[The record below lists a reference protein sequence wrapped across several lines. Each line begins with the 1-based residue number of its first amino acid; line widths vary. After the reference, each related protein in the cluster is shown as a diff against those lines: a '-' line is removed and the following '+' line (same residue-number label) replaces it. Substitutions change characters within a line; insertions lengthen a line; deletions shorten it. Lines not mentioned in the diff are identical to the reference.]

1 MPRRLAST
9 SLLLALALSA
19 ATAPA
24 SSAGAQQRNIPG
36 LDAAGMDTTV
46 RPGNDFYRFANGEWD
61 RTTTIPA
68 DRSSVTSF
76 AITDRRARTQ
86 LTSVIER
93 DAAAGRVGG
102 DRQRIGDFYTA
113 YRDTLALARR
123 GMSPIRPLLDS
134 IARIDDRAALARWF
148 GAHLRADVDVL
159 NLGALHTENLFGLWV
174 DADFNR
180 PTRTAAILLQ
190 GGAAMPDRSYYLDT
204 TASMRAI
211 RDAYR
216 AHVVRM
222 LSLAGVPEAPVRAD
236 SVIALETRIARVHWS
251 QEDSW
256 EPTKGN
262 NHWARADFATKAPG
276 LDWNEFFRAARLADT
291 DTIVAWQASAI
302 TGLSAL
308 VASTPLPTWRALL
321 TYHALMHR
329 AAELS
334 PEADREAFGFYGK
347 TLTGAPEQSPRA
359 VRAVE
364 ATSAALGFAVGR
376 EYAAR
381 YFPASAK
388 ARAQS
393 MVRDIIAAFDRRID
407 ALSWMSPATKTEAKA
422 KLRSLRVSIGYPDR
436 WPSYEGLR
444 VARDDAYGNAER
456 AERFKYARALEA
468 LHAPL
473 DRAGWA
479 MTPQMVNAVNLPQRN
494 ALNFPAAILQPPFF
508 DPART
513 DAMNYG
519 AIGAVIG
526 HEVSHSF
533 DNLGAGFDAQARL
546 RNWWTPADSAHFA
559 EATSRLV
566 RQYEA
571 YKPFPD
577 LGVNGRLTLAENI
590 ADLAGV
596 TAAFDAWRAS
606 LHGKPAP
613 VVGGLTGEEQFFLA
627 FAQLYRSKWRE
638 PALRRTLLTN
648 GHSPGMYRALTVRNL
663 DPWYDAFGV
672 KPGDAQYLA
681 PAERVRIW

>member
-1 MPRRLAST
+1 MSRFAIS
-9 SLLLALALSA
+9 SALLLALSA
-19 ATAPA
+19 AVAAA
-24 SSAGAQQRNIPG
+24 SPLAAQQRSVAG
-36 LDAAGMDTTV
+36 LDWAGMDTTV
-46 RPGNDFYRFANGEWD
+46 RPGNDFYRFANGGWE
-61 RTTTIPA
+61 RTASIPA
-68 DRSSVTSF
+68 DRSSLTSF
-76 AITDRRARTQ
+76 AITDQRARAQ
-86 LTSVIER
+86 LTSLIES

-113 YRDTLALARR
+113 YVDTLALARR

-134 IARIDDRAALARWF
+134 IARISDRTALARWF

-159 NLGALHTENLFGLWV
+159 NLGAMHTENLFGLWV
-174 DADFNR
+174 DADFDQ

-190 GGAAMPDRSYYLDT
+190 GGAALPDRSYYLDSS
-204 TASMRAI
+204 ASMAAI
-211 RDAYR
+211 REAYR
-216 AHVVRM
+216 GHVARM
-222 LSLAGVPEAPVRAD
+222 LTLGSVPDASVLAD
-236 SVIALETRIARVHWS
+236 SVLALETRIARVHWT

-262 NHWARADFATKAPG
+262 NHWARADFSTKAPG
-276 LDWNEFFRAARLADT
+276 LDWGEFFHAAHLADM
-291 DTIVAWQASAI
+291 DSIVAWQASAI
-302 TGLSAL
+302 TGLAAL

-329 AAELS
+329 AAVLS
-334 PEADREAFGFYGK
+334 PAADREAFAFFGK
-347 TLTGAPEQSPRA
+347 TLTGAPEQSSRA

-364 ATSAALGFAVGR
+364 ATSEKLGFAVGR
-376 EYAAR
+376 EYVAR

-393 MVRDIIAAFDRRID
+393 MVRNIVAAFDRRIE
-407 ALSWMSPATKTEAKA
+407 ALAWMSPATKKEAKA

-436 WPSYEGLR
+436 WPSYDALH
-444 VARDDAYGNAER
+444 VVRDDAYGNAER
-456 AERFKYARALEA
+456 VERFQYARSLAA
-468 LHAPL
+468 LHRPL
-473 DRAGWA
+473 DRSGWA

-546 RNWWTPADSAHFA
+546 RNWWTPADFAHFTD
-559 EATSRLV
+559 ATSQLV
-566 RQYEA
+566 RQYET

-577 LGVNGRLTLAENI
+577 LGVNGKLTLAENI

-613 VVGGLTGEEQFFLA
+613 VVGGLTGEQQFFLA
-627 FAQLYRSKWRE
+627 FAQLYRAKWRE

-663 DPWYDAFGV
+663 DAWYDAFGV
-672 KPGDAQYLA
+672 RAGDAQYLA

>member
-1 MPRRLAST
+1 MPRFDIASA
-9 SLLLALALSA
+9 LLLALAA
-19 ATAPA
+19 VAPA
-24 SSAGAQQRNIPG
+24 VPLAAQQRGIPG
-36 LDAAGMDTTV
+36 LDGAGMDTTV
-46 RPGNDFYRFANGEWD
+46 RPGNDFYRFANGGWD
-61 RTTTIPA
+61 RTTPIPA
-68 DRSSVTSF
+68 DRSSLTSF
-76 AITDRRARTQ
+76 AITDRRARAQ
-86 LTSVIER
+86 LTALIKS

-102 DRQRIGDFYTA
+102 DRQRIGNFYTA
-113 YRDTLALARR
+113 YLDTVTLARR
-123 GMSPIRPLLDS
+123 GMSPIRPMLDS
-134 IARIDDRAALARWF
+134 IARIDDRTALARWF

-159 NLGALHTENLFGLWV
+159 NLGAMHTENLFGLWV

-190 GGAAMPDRSYYLDT
+190 GGAALPDRSYYLDSA
-204 TASMRAI
+204 ASMAAI

-216 AHVVRM
+216 AHIGRM
-222 LSLAGVPEAPVRAD
+222 LTLAGVPEAPVLAD

-262 NHWARADFATKAPG
+262 NHWARADFAAKAPG
-276 LDWNEFFRAARLADT
+276 LDWDEFFRAAHLADM
-291 DTIVAWQASAI
+291 DTIVAWQPTAV

-334 PEADREAFGFYGK
+334 PDADRESFSFYGK
-347 TLTGAPEQSPRA
+347 TLTGAPEQASRA
-359 VRAVE
+359 ERAVE

-376 EYAAR
+376 AYVAR

-388 ARAQS
+388 VRAQR
-393 MVRDIIAAFDRRID
+393 MVREIVAAFDRRID
-407 ALSWMSPATKTEAKA
+407 ALAWMSPETRKEAKA
-422 KLRSLRVSIGYPDR
+422 KLRALRVSIAYPDR
-436 WPSYEGLR
+436 WPSYDALH
-444 VARDDAYGNAER
+444 VVRDDAYGNAER
-456 AERFKYARALEA
+456 AERFQYARSLEA
-468 LHAPL
+468 LHRPL

-546 RNWWTPADSAHFA
+546 RNWWTPADFAHFT
-559 EATSRLV
+559 EATGRLV
-566 RQYEA
+566 RQYET
-571 YKPFPD
+571 YKPFAD
-577 LGVNGRLTLAENI
+577 LGVNGKLTLAENI

-606 LHGKPAP
+606 LHGRPAP
-613 VVGGLTGEEQFFLA
+613 VVGGLTGEQQFFLA

-638 PALRRTLLTN
+638 PALRRALLTN

-663 DPWYDAFGV
+663 DAWYDAFGV
-672 KPGDAQYLA
+672 RAGDRQYLA
-681 PAERVRIW
+681 PADRVRLW

>member
-1 MPRRLAST
+1 MPRRFVST
-9 SLLLALALSA
+9 SVLLALSA
-19 ATAPA
+19 AIAPA
-24 SSAGAQQRNIPG
+24 TSVGAQQRSIPG

-46 RPGNDFYRFANGEWD
+46 RPGNDFYRFANGGWD
-61 RTTTIPA
+61 RITTIPA

-76 AITDRRARTQ
+76 AITDRRARAQ
-86 LTSVIER
+86 LTSLIER

-102 DRQRIGDFYTA
+102 ERQRIGDFYTA
-113 YRDTLALARR
+113 HRDTLALARR

-134 IARIDDRAALARWF
+134 IARIDDRAALARWI

-159 NLGALHTENLFGLWV
+159 NLGALQTENLFGLWV

-216 AHVVRM
+216 AHIVRM
-222 LSLAGVPEAPVRAD
+222 LSLAGVPEAPVLAD

-262 NHWARADFATKAPG
+262 NHWARADFGAKAPG
-276 LDWNEFFRAARLADT
+276 LDWSEFFRAARLADM

-308 VASTPLPTWRALL
+308 AASTPLPTWRALL

-393 MVRDIIAAFDRRID
+393 MVRNIVAAFDRRID
-407 ALSWMSPATKTEAKA
+407 ALSWMSPPTKAEAKA

-436 WPSYEGLR
+436 WPSYDGLR

-456 AERFKYARALEA
+456 AEEFQYARALEA
-468 LHAPL
+468 LHEPL
-473 DRAGWA
+473 DRAWWP

-533 DNLGAGFDAQARL
+533 DNLGAAFDAQARL

-559 EATSRLV
+559 DATSRLV

-577 LGVNGRLTLAENI
+577 LGVNGKLTLAENI
-590 ADLAGV
+590 ADLAGA

-613 VVGGLTGEEQFFLA
+613 VVGGLTGEQQFFLA

-663 DPWYDAFGV
+663 DAWYDAFGV
-672 KPGDAQYLA
+672 RPGETQYLA
-681 PAERVRIW
+681 PSERVRIW

>member
-1 MPRRLAST
+1 MPRRFVSS
-9 SLLLALALSA
+9 SLVIALAA
-19 ATAPA
+19 AIAPA
-24 SSAGAQQRNIPG
+24 SPLTAQQQRTVPG

-46 RPGNDFYRFANGEWD
+46 RPGNDFYRFANGGWE
-61 RTTTIPA
+61 RTASIPA
-68 DRSSVTSF
+68 DRSSLTSF
-76 AITDRRARTQ
+76 AITDQRARAQ
-86 LTSVIER
+86 LSSLIR
-93 DAAAGRVGG
+93 GDAAAVRATG
-102 DRQRIGDFYTA
+102 DRKRIGDFYTA
-113 YRDTLALARR
+113 FLDTVALARR
-123 GMSPIRPLLDS
+123 GMTPIRPLLDS
-134 IARIDDRAALARWF
+134 IARISDRTALARWF
-148 GAHLRADVDVL
+148 GGHLRADVDVL
-159 NLGALHTENLFGLWV
+159 NLGAMHTENLFGLWV
-174 DADFNR
+174 DADFNQ

-190 GGAAMPDRSYYLDT
+190 GGAALPDRSYYLDSS
-204 TASMRAI
+204 ASMVAI

-216 AHVVRM
+216 LHIGRM
-222 LSLAGVPEAPVRAD
+222 LTLAGTHDASVLAD
-236 SVIALETRIARVHWS
+236 SIIALETRIARVHWS

-262 NHWARADFATKAPG
+262 NHWARADFGAKAPG
-276 LDWNEFFRAARLADT
+276 LDWVEFFRAAKLAGMDSV
-291 DTIVAWQASAI
+291 VAWQASAI

-308 VASTPLPTWRALL
+308 VASTPLLTWRALL

-334 PEADREAFGFYGK
+334 PEADREAFAFYGK
-347 TLTGAPEQSPRA
+347 TLTGAPEQSSRA
-359 VRAVE
+359 ERAVE

-376 EYAAR
+376 EYVAR

-393 MVRDIIAAFDRRID
+393 MVRNIVAAFDRRID
-407 ALSWMSPATKTEAKA
+407 ALAWMSPATKTEARA
-422 KLRSLRVSIGYPDR
+422 KLKSLRVSIGYPDR
-436 WPSYEGLR
+436 WPSYDALH

-456 AERFKYARALEA
+456 VERFQYMRSLEA
-468 LHAPL
+468 LHRPL
-473 DRAGWA
+473 DRSGWA

-546 RNWWTPADSAHFA
+546 RNWWTPADFAHFT

-571 YKPFPD
+571 YRPFAD
-577 LGVNGRLTLAENI
+577 LGVNGKLTLAENI

-596 TAAFDAWRAS
+596 TAAFDAWRTS

-613 VVGGLTGEEQFFLA
+613 VVGGLTGEQQFFLA
-627 FAQLYRSKWRE
+627 FAQLYRAKWRE

-648 GHSPGMYRALTVRNL
+648 GHSPGMFRALTVRNL
-663 DPWYDAFGV
+663 DAWYDTFGV
-672 KPGDAQYLA
+672 RAGDAQYLA